1 MAQTLL
7 LNVSGYEF
15 VAGVN
20 TTNPLGY
27 RMKVST
33 QQDEKLRIY
42 FYSPDVATPKLV
54 GWRAFD
60 GALVLFLRPRDYDSL
75 VLLLDQAKAT
85 YIRFILEGNVG
96 DEDIQLFELSSA
108 PFPAAI
114 PQEEADAAE
123 FDRRVARG

>member
-7 LNVSGYEF
+7 LTVKSYEF

-27 RMKVST
+27 RMKIST
-33 QQDEKLRIY
+33 QQDERLRMY
-42 FYSPDVATPKLV
+42 FYSPDVAKPTLI

-85 YIRFILEGNVG
+85 YIRFILEGNAG
-96 DEDIQLFELSSA
+96 DEDIQSFELSSA
-108 PFPAAI
+108 PFPSDMQL
-114 PQEEADAAE
+114 QESDASE
-123 FDRRVARG
+123 FDKRAAKT